1 MRVALKLGY
10 IGSEYRGSQ
19 YQKNVRTVEG
29 ELFKAF
35 RKMGLFDNPREARFA
50 SAGRTDAGV
59 HAIGQVIAFDVED
72 TKQTLPRIINSHLPD
87 TIFVWGRAIVDD
99 SFDPRRDA
107 LGREYRYVLYAE
119 GLNISRVREAAKLLI
134 GTHDFSNFTRK
145 PERGDKSNLR
155 TVERVEIRV
164 EGPVVTIDIAANSF
178 TWNMVRNI
186 IAGLEKVG
194 YMEREIDW
202 FGDMLNPDKYEEHLE
217 PSPPYG
223 LILKDVKYRDV
234 EFEVDEYSRK
244 RIMLMLKN
252 HLRYH
257 TVISKIFD
265 CMIGEIEKAD
275 SSRSGPI
282 Q

>member
-1 MRVALKLGY
+1 
-10 IGSEYRGSQ
+10 
-19 YQKNVRTVEG
+19 
-29 ELFKAF
+29 
-35 RKMGLFDNPREARFA
+35 
-50 SAGRTDAGV
+50 
-59 HAIGQVIAFDVED
+59 
-72 TKQTLPRIINSHLPD
+72 
-87 TIFVWGRAIVDD
+87 
-99 SFDPRRDA
+99 
-107 LGREYRYVLYAE
+107 
-119 GLNISRVREAAKLLI
+119 
-134 GTHDFSNFTRK
+134 
-145 PERGDKSNLR
+145 
-155 TVERVEIRV
+155 
-164 EGPVVTIDIAANSF
+164 
-178 TWNMVRNI
+178 
-186 IAGLEKVG
+186 
-194 YMEREIDW
+194 MEREIDW